1 MTIFNS
7 LPKEAFSIGT
17 RNGPREYC
25 GVFGVFGHPEA
36 AKLTYFGLYA
46 LQHRG
51 QESAGIVASDGRHV
65 TEHRAMGLVHE
76 AFNEQVLQ
84 ELKGH
89 LALGHVRYSTT
100 GSSLLKNAQPFL
112 VNFCG
117 SPIALCHNGNLTN
130 ALALC
135 RELESQGAIL
145 QTTMDS
151 EVIVHLLVRHLNQG
165 LGQAL
170 LEALP
175 QCQGAFSL
183 GLMTKDTLIAARDPH
198 GFRPLCLGR
207 LDQGA
212 WVIASETCALDLIEA
227 EYVREVEPGEIV
239 IINENGLSTLK
250 METKAPPRVCIF
262 EYIYFAR
269 PDSNIFGHNVYQIRK
284 RLGEALARE
293 YPNLRADLTVPFPD
307 SGIYAGLGF
316 GQASGIP
323 LEMGMIRN
331 HYVGRTFIQPSQSMR
346 DFSVR
351 VKLNP
356 VKEVLKGKRV
366 VIIEDSI
373 IRGTTSRTRV
383 KTLRQVGAREVHML
397 VSCPP
402 HRFPCYYGIDFSSK
416 GELIA
421 AHQEVS
427 EIANF
432 LGLDSLGYLS
442 QSGLVEATG
451 FTDNVH
457 GLGEFLADAVDEMQ
471 QAFGLYPQDFFGL
484 LDHH

>member
-1 MTIFNS
+1 MPPLTDRLRSMRLGVGVENGLGS
-7 LPKEAFSIGT
+7 GGPKES
-17 RNGPREYC
+17 C
-25 GVFGVFGHPEA
+25 GVFGVWGHPEA

-51 QESAGIVASDGRHV
+51 QESAGIVATDGRRV
-65 TEHRAMGLVHE
+65 AEHRQMGLVPEVFNDRIVE
-76 AFNEQVLQ
+76 ALQ
-84 ELKGH
+84 GH
-89 LALGHVRYSTT
+89 IALGHVRYSTT

-112 VNFCG
+112 VNFG
-117 SPIALCHNGNLTN
+117 GLTIALGHNGNLTN
-130 ALALC
+130 SVRL
-135 RELESQGAIL
+135 RKELEAQGSIF

-151 EVIVHLLVRHLNQG
+151 EIIVHLLVRHLKKG
-165 LGQAL
+165 LSQAL

-175 QCQGAFSL
+175 QAKGAFSL
-183 GLMTKDTLIAARDPH
+183 GLLVQDTLIGARDPH

-207 LDQGA
+207 LNDGG
-212 WVIASETCALDLIEA
+212 WVLSSETCALDLIEA
-227 EYVREVEPGEIV
+227 QYVRDVEPGEIV
-239 IINENGLSTLK
+239 LINQQGLTSLQ
-250 METKAPPRVCIF
+250 MESEPHTFCIF

-284 RLGEALARE
+284 RMGARLAEE
-293 YPNLRADLTVPFPD
+293 YPDLEADLTMPFPD
-307 SGIYAGLGF
+307 SGNYAGIGY

-323 LEMGMIRN
+323 LEMGIIRN

-346 DFSVR
+346 DFGVR

-356 VKEVLKGKRV
+356 VKDIIRGRRV
-366 VIIEDSI
+366 VIVEDSI

-383 KTLRQVGAREVHML
+383 KTLREAGAREVHML

-421 AHQEVS
+421 ANHSVEEVRR
-427 EIANF
+427 F

-442 QSGLVEATG
+442 LEGMVAATG
-451 FTDNVH
+451 FERPEFCLACFN
-457 GLGEFLADAVDEMQ
+457 GEHPVPPEEGYSK
-471 QAFGLYPQDFFGL
+471 FGLEAC
-484 LDHH
+484 